1 MVGVSTNVAFCLLV
15 PMLIGS
21 IGSDV
26 YVKLR
31 SVDQAGNAQI

>member
-1 MVGVSTNVAFCLLV
+1 MSVSTGIQRFA
-15 PMLIGS
+15 
-21 IGSDV
+21 GSDV

>member
-1 MVGVSTNVAFCLLV
+1 MGYVIHFLYVCWLSVLKWLT
-15 PMLIGS
+15 
-21 IGSDV
+21 GSDV